1 MGMETGRAG
10 MFGKVAAFEFR
21 YQARQPVF
29 WVGVIIFFLLAFATV
44 AAPNIVQLGST
55 ANVHKNAATVIANA
69 NLFFALVYMFVTA
82 AFVAN
87 IIVRDEDTGFD
98 GILRSTPLTKF
109 DYLYGRF
116 VGAFA
121 ATALSFLAAPAGMAL
136 GAVMWWVDPD
146 SVGPFVLNHYLF
158 AYFVLALPSLLLTSA
173 TFFAVTTVTR
183 SMMWTYV
190 GVIAFMVATFISG
203 SMLSQPGL
211 EKVAA
216 LWEPLG
222 GGAYGLAVRYW
233 TAAERNTQIPPLT
246 GYLLANRLIW
256 IGVSLALVAA
266 AYWLFDLR
274 KGDGATRVRRDKSGA
289 DAAPRPTEVVHGVP
303 RFDAPSRWAQLWA
316 RTRLDARQVFVS
328 PAYLV
333 LVGLAAALSIFNLWR
348 VADDSLYGGAIYPV
362 TRAMIRAL
370 NGIFPFISLIIASF
384 YAGELVWREQDRR
397 THELIDVTPIPD
409 WAFVVPKTLA
419 ISLVLLSTFLAGVAV
434 AVTIQLI
441 KGYTH
446 LELVNYLVWWVL
458 PQAADCVLLAAL
470 AVFIQVLSP
479 HKFIGWGLMVLYII
493 GTIVAASWGLE
504 HNLYLYDGAPVAP
517 ISDFN
522 GLSRFWIGAWWF
534 RLYWAAFAVVLLVLC
549 HVSWRRGTE
558 GRLWP
563 RLAAAPRRLMG
574 PPGLIAAGALLTFAG
589 VGAFIYMNTNVWN
602 AYRTTISNER
612 WTADYEKALLPFE
625 NTPQPKIAAVKLDV
639 DIHPCAPR
647 IDTKGVYEI
656 ENRTDKPLR
665 EIHVRFD
672 RDLKVLALSIE
683 GARPKRTFERFNY
696 RIFAF
701 DTPMQPGERRSMS
714 FTTARVALGFPNS
727 GPDTRMVDNGTFIN
741 DQQLAPSLGMDRN
754 GLLTDRSKR
763 RKYGLPP
770 ELRPARLGDVA
781 SRQFNGLRRDSDW
794 VTADITVT
802 TDADQTPMAPGYK
815 VAERIWRES
824 ADMSGPVGKA
834 GDRRTARFVT
844 EAPILHFFSIQSA
857 RYAVRTEPYKG
868 VQLAVYYHPAHA
880 WNVDRMISS
889 MKRSLDY
896 DQANFSPYQ
905 FRQLRYLEFPAYEN
919 FAQSFANTIPWSEN
933 LGFVSKYEDPTKIDM
948 VTYVGAHEVAHQWWA
963 HQLIGADQQGGAA
976 LSETLAQYSALMVM
990 KKTYGEPMIR
1000 KFLKYELD
1008 RYLRARGGEVIEE
1021 LPLRQVESQP
1031 YIYYNK
1037 GSLVMYRLADEIGE
1051 DKVNAALREMLA
1063 TYAFKGPPYPTALDL
1078 VAALRRHAPADKQA
1092 LISDLFEKITLYDL
1106 KTTMATARKRP
1117 DGRYDVTLTVQAKK
1131 LYAQGRGQEQEA
1143 PMSEPMAVGLFTLE
1157 PGKKGFGA
1165 DKVMAF
1171 ERRTI
1176 RSGTQTLTFVTRTLP
1191 KAAGVDPYNMVIDR
1205 NGDDNTTKVE
1215 LR

>member
-1 MGMETGRAG
+1 MRMGMGRAR

-21 YQARQPVF
+21 YQTRQPVF
-29 WVGVIIFFLLAFATV
+29 WVGVIIFFLLSFASV
-44 AAPNIVQLGST
+44 AAPEFVQFGST
-55 ANVHKNAATVIANA
+55 ANVHKNAASVIASG
-69 NLFFALVYMFVTA
+69 NLNLALIYMFITA

-116 VGAFA
+116 TGAFA
-121 ATALSFLAAPAGMAL
+121 AAALSFLAVPAGMAL
-136 GAVMWWVDPD
+136 GAVMWWVDPE

-173 TFFAVTTVTR
+173 VFFAATTVTR

-190 GVIAFMVATFISG
+190 GVIAFMVASFIS
-203 SMLSQPGL
+203 STLLRQPGL

-216 LWEPLG
+216 LWEPFG
-222 GGAYGLAVRYW
+222 GGAYGLAIRYW
-233 TAAERNTQIPPLT
+233 TAAERNTQIPPLA

-256 IGVSLALVAA
+256 IGIALAIITA

-274 KGDGATRVRRDKSGA
+274 KGDGATRVKREKPGQA
-289 DAAPRPTEVVHGVP
+289 ETPRPTGVTHGAP
-303 RFDAPSRWAQLWA
+303 RFDAASRWAQLWA
-316 RTRLDARQVFVS
+316 RARLDARQVFGS

-333 LVGLAAALSIFNLWR
+333 LVGLAAALSVFNLWR

-362 TRAMIRAL
+362 TRAMIQAL

-384 YAGELVWREQDRR
+384 YAGELVWREQDRK

-434 AVTIQLI
+434 SVIIQLI

-446 LELVNYLVWWVL
+446 LELVNYIVWWVL
-458 PQAADCVLLAAL
+458 PQAADCILMAVL

-479 HKFIGWGLMVLYII
+479 HKFVGWGLMVLYII
-493 GTIVAASWGLE
+493 ALIVASSWGLE
-504 HNLYLYDGAPVAP
+504 HNLYLYDGSPMVP

-522 GLSRFWIGAWWF
+522 GQSRFWIGAWWF
-534 RLYWAAFAVVLLVLC
+534 RLYWTAFAVVLLVLC
-549 HVSWRRGTE
+549 HVLWRRGTE
-558 GRLWP
+558 SRLRP
-563 RLAAAPRRLMG
+563 RLAALPRRLMG
-574 PPGLIAAGALLTFAG
+574 GPGVIAGVALVAFIG
-589 VGAFIYMNTNVWN
+589 VGAFIYINTNVWN
-602 AYRTTISNER
+602 AYRTTLSNER
-612 WTADYEKALLPFE
+612 WAADYEKALLPFE
-625 NTPQPKIAAVKLDV
+625 TTPQPKIVAVKLDV
-639 DIHPCAPR
+639 DIRPGAPR

-714 FTTARVALGFPNS
+714 FSTARVAMGFRNS
-727 GPDTRMVDNGTFIN
+727 GADTLMVDNGTFIN
-741 DQQLAPSLGMDRN
+741 DGQLAPSLGMDRN

-763 RKYGLPP
+763 RKYGLKP
-770 ELRPARLGDVA
+770 ELRPAKLGDVA

-794 VTADITVT
+794 VTSDITVT

-815 VAERIWRES
+815 VSDTTWHES
-824 ADMSGPVGKA
+824 ANMSGPVNKA

-857 RYAVRTEPYKG
+857 RYALRTELYKG
-868 VQLAVYYHPAHA
+868 VRLSVYYHPAHA
-880 WNVDRMISS
+880 WNVERMISS

-905 FRQLRYLEFPAYEN
+905 FRQLRYLEFPAYGN

-948 VTYVGAHEVAHQWWA
+948 VTYVGAHEIAHQWWA

-976 LSETLAQYSALMVM
+976 LAETLAQYSALMVM
-990 KKTYGEPMIR
+990 KKIYGEPMIR

-1021 LPLRQVESQP
+1021 LPLRQVEDQP

-1037 GSLVMYRLADEIGE
+1037 GSLVMYRLASEIGE
-1051 DKVNAALREMLA
+1051 DNVNAALRDMLA
-1063 TYAFKGPPYPTALDL
+1063 AYAFKGPPYPTTLEL

-1092 LISDLFEKITLYDL
+1092 LITDLFEKITLYDL
-1106 KTTMATARKRP
+1106 KTTAATVKKRP
-1117 DGRYDVTLTVQAKK
+1117 DGRFDVTLTVTAKK
-1131 LYAQGRGQEQEA
+1131 LYAEGRGQEKEA
-1143 PMSEPMAVGLFTLE
+1143 PMSEPMDIGLFTLE

-1165 DKVMAF
+1165 DKVVAF

-1176 RSGTQTLTFVTRTLP
+1176 TSGTQTLGFVTSVAP

-1205 NGDDNTTKVE
+1205 NGDDNITKVE
-1215 LR
+1215 MR

>member
-1 MGMETGRAG
+1 MAMETGRAG

-21 YQARQPVF
+21 YQARQPVL
-29 WVGVIIFFLLAFATV
+29 WVGVVVFFLMAFGTV
-44 AAPNIVQLGST
+44 ASSNINIGSS
-55 ANVHKNAATVIANA
+55 ANVHKNAATAIAGVH
-69 NLFFALVYMFVTA
+69 LFFAMISMFVTT

-87 IIVRDEDTGFD
+87 IVVRDDDTGFG
-98 GILRSTPLTKF
+98 GILRSTRLSKF

-121 ATALSFLAAPAGMAL
+121 AAALAFLAVPAGMLL
-136 GAVMWWVDPD
+136 GTLMPWVDPETI
-146 SVGPFVLNHYLF
+146 GRFVPGHYVF
-158 AYFVLALPSLLLTSA
+158 AYLVLALPAILLTSA
-173 TFFAVTTVTR
+173 IFFTLTTVTR

-190 GVIAFMVATFISG
+190 GVIVFMALQFLGGVF
-203 SMLSQPGL
+203 LRQPGL
-211 EKVAA
+211 ERVAA
-216 LWEPLG
+216 LIEPFG
-222 GGAYGLAVRYW
+222 GGAFRLATLYW
-233 TAAERNTQIPPLT
+233 TAAERNTLTPPLA
-246 GYLLANRLIW
+246 GYLLANRLLW
-256 IGVSLALVAA
+256 TGLALAILAA
-266 AYWLFDLR
+266 GYGLFDPR
-274 KGDGATRVRRDKSGA
+274 KADGAVGRRDKGGA
-289 DAAPRPTEVVHGVP
+289 ETPAPAMTAARPQP
-303 RFDAPSRWAQLWA
+303 RFDRVSRWTQLWVRA
-316 RTRLDARQVFVS
+316 RLDAQQVFLS

-333 LVGLAAALSIFNLWR
+333 LVGLAAVLALINLWY
-348 VADDSLYGGAIYPV
+348 ATDDSLYGGAVYPV
-362 TRAMIRAL
+362 TRTMVAAMS
-370 NGIFPFISLIIASF
+370 GIFPFMTMIIAAF
-384 YAGELVWREQDRR
+384 YAGELVWREQDRK
-397 THELIDVTPIPD
+397 THELIDATPIPD

-419 ISLVLLSTFLAGVAV
+419 IALVLVSTFLISVLV
-434 AVTIQLI
+434 SISMQLV

-458 PQAADCVLLAAL
+458 PQTVDCLLLAVL
-470 AVFIQVLSP
+470 AVFLQVLAP
-479 HKFIGWGLMVLYII
+479 HKFVGWGLMVLYLI
-493 GTIVAASWGLE
+493 GTIVASSWGLE
-504 HNLYLYDGAPVAP
+504 HNLYLYDGAPVVP

-549 HVSWRRGTE
+549 HVLWRRGTE
-558 GRLWP
+558 SRLWP
-563 RLAAAPRRLMG
+563 RLAALPRRLAG
-574 PPGLIAAGALLTFAG
+574 APGVIAAGALLTFAG

-639 DIHPCAPR
+639 DIHPGCPR

-714 FTTARVALGFPNS
+714 FSTARLAMGFPNS
-727 GPDTRMVDNGTFIN
+727 GPDTHMVDNGTFIN

-754 GLLTDRSKR
+754 GLLTDRTKR

-770 ELRPARLGDVA
+770 ELRPAKLGDVP

-802 TDADQTPMAPGYK
+802 TDADQTPIAPGYK
-815 VAERIWRES
+815 VSERTWRES
-824 ADMSGPVGKA
+824 AEMSGPVGQA

-880 WNVDRMISS
+880 WNVERMISS

-933 LGFVSKYEDPTKIDM
+933 LGFVSRYEDPTKIDM
-948 VTYVGAHEVAHQWWA
+948 VTYVGAHEIAHQWWA

-1051 DKVNAALREMLA
+1051 DKVNAALRDLLA
-1063 TYAFKGPPYPTALDL
+1063 TYAFKGPPYPTALEL

-1092 LISDLFEKITLYDL
+1092 LITDLFEKITLYDL

-1143 PMSEPMAVGLFTLE
+1143 PMSEPMDVGLFTLE

-1165 DKVMAF
+1165 DKIVAF

-1176 RSGTQTLTFVTRTLP
+1176 RSGTQTLTFVTKVPPR
-1191 KAAGVDPYNMVIDR
+1191 AAGVDPYNMVIDR
-1205 NGDDNTTKVE
+1205 NGDDNTAKVE

>member
-1 MGMETGRAG
+1 

-55 ANVHKNAATVIANA
+55 ANVHKNAASVIANA
-69 NLFFALVYMFVTA
+69 HLFFAIVYMFVTA

-87 IIVRDEDTGFD
+87 IIVRDEDTGFH
-98 GILRSTPLTKF
+98 GILRSTRLSKF

-116 VGAFA
+116 TGAFA
-121 ATALSFLAAPAGMAL
+121 AAALSFLAVPVGMAL
-136 GAVMWWVDPD
+136 GAAMWWVDPD
-146 SVGPFVLNHYLF
+146 SVGPFVLAHYLF

-173 TFFAVTTVTR
+173 VFFSLTTLTR

-190 GVIAFMVATFISG
+190 GVIAFMVLSSVGAT
-203 SMLSQPGL
+203 LLRQPGL

-216 LWEPLG
+216 LWEPFG
-222 GGAYGLAVRYW
+222 GGAFGLATRYW
-233 TAAERNTQIPPLT
+233 TAAERNAQLPPLA
-246 GYLLANRLIW
+246 GFLLANRVLW
-256 IGVSLALVAA
+256 TGVALAIIAA

-274 KGDGATRVRRDKSGA
+274 KGDGTARVKRDKSDA
-289 DAAPRPTEVVHGVP
+289 DIPRAPTEVARATPTFGAATHL
-303 RFDAPSRWAQLWA
+303 AQLWA
-316 RTRLDARQVFVS
+316 RARLDARQVFLS

-333 LVGLAAALSIFNLWR
+333 LLGLAGVLSVLNLWH
-348 VADDSLYGGAIYPV
+348 VADDGLYGGAIYPV
-362 TRAMIRAL
+362 TRAMIGSL
-370 NGIFPFISLIIASF
+370 EGVFPFITLIIASF
-384 YAGELVWREQDRR
+384 YAGELVWREQERR
-397 THELIDVTPIPD
+397 THELIDATPIPD

-419 ISLVLLSTFLAGVAV
+419 IGLVLVSTFVIAALMAI
-434 AVTIQLI
+434 TIQLI

-446 LELVNYLVWWVL
+446 LELVNYLFWWVL
-458 PQAADCVLLAAL
+458 PQAADCFLLAVL
-470 AVFIQVLSP
+470 AVFLQVLSP
-479 HKFIGWGLMVLYII
+479 HKFVGWGLMVLYII
-493 GTIVAASWGLE
+493 ATIVASSYGLE
-504 HNLYLYDGAPVAP
+504 HNLYIYDGTSPVP
-517 ISDFN
+517 RSDLN
-522 GLSRFWIGAWWF
+522 GLGRFWIGAWWF
-534 RLYWAAFAVVLLVLC
+534 RLYWAAFATVLLVLC
-549 HVSWRRGTE
+549 HALWRRGTE
-558 GRLWP
+558 TRLKP
-563 RLAAAPRRLMG
+563 RLLALPRRLTG
-574 PPGLIAAGALLTFAG
+574 RSGLVAGAALVVFVG
-589 VGAFIYMNTNVWN
+589 VGVFIYMNTNVWN
-602 AYRTTISNER
+602 QYRTTLSNER

-625 NTPQPKIAAVKLDV
+625 TTPQPKIVAVKLDV
-639 DIHPCAPR
+639 DIRPHMPR

-656 ENRTDKPLR
+656 ENRTGKPLR

-672 RDLKVLALSIE
+672 RDLKVLALSIQ

-701 DTPMQPGERRSMS
+701 DSPMQPGERRSMS
-714 FTTARVALGFPNS
+714 FSTARVEFGFRNS
-727 GPDTRMVDNGTFIN
+727 GPDTSMVDNGTFIN

-754 GLLTDRSKR
+754 GLLNDRTKR

-770 ELRPARLGDVA
+770 QLRMAKLGDAA
-781 SRQFNGLRRDSDW
+781 SREFNGLRRDSDW

-802 TDADQTPMAPGYK
+802 TDADQTPIAPGYK
-815 VAERIWRES
+815 VSEKVWFEPAKRG
-824 ADMSGPVGKA
+824 GPVTKA

-868 VQLAVYYHPAHA
+868 VQLSVYHDPPHG
-880 WNVDRMISS
+880 WNVDRMLAS

-905 FRQLRYLEFPAYEN
+905 FRQLRYLEFPGYGD

-933 LGFVSKYEDPTKIDM
+933 LGFVAKYDDPSKIDM
-948 VTYVGAHEVAHQWWA
+948 VTYVGAHEIAHQWWA

-1021 LPLRQVESQP
+1021 LPLRQVEDQP

-1037 GSLVMYRLADEIGE
+1037 GSLVMYRLAEEIGE
-1051 DKVNAALREMLA
+1051 DNVNAALREMLTA
-1063 TYAFKGPPYPTALDL
+1063 YAFKGPPYPTTLEL

-1092 LISDLFEKITLYDL
+1092 LITDLFEKITLYDL
-1106 KTTMATARKRP
+1106 KTRSARARMRP
-1117 DGRYDVTLTVQAKK
+1117 DGRYDVTLVIEARK
-1131 LYAQGRGQEQEA
+1131 LYAQGRGQEKEA
-1143 PMSEPMAVGLFTLE
+1143 PMSEPMDVGLFSLE

-1165 DKVMAF
+1165 DKVIAL

-1176 RSGTQTLTFVTRTLP
+1176 RSGTQTLTFVTKVAP
-1191 KAAGVDPYNMVIDR
+1191 KAAGVDPYNIVIDR
-1205 NGDDNTTKVE
+1205 NGDDNVIKVE
-1215 LR
+1215 AR

>member
-1 MGMETGRAG
+1 

-29 WVGVIIFFLLAFATV
+29 WVGVIIFFLLSFATV
-44 AAPNIVQLGST
+44 AAPDIVQLGST
-55 ANVHKNAATVIANA
+55 ANVHKNAASVIANA
-69 NLFFALVYMFVTA
+69 NIFQALVYMFITA

-87 IIVRDEDTGFD
+87 IITRDEDTGFD

-116 VGAFA
+116 IGAFA
-121 ATALSFLAAPAGMAL
+121 AAALSFLAVPIGMAL
-136 GAVMWWVDPD
+136 GAAMPWVDPD

-158 AYFVLALPSLLLTSA
+158 AYVVLALPSLLLTSA
-173 TFFAVTTVTR
+173 VFFAVTTVTR

-190 GVIAFMVATFISG
+190 GVIVFMVASFIS
-203 SMLSQPGL
+203 STMLRQPGL

-216 LWEPLG
+216 LWEPFG

-233 TAAERNTQIPPLT
+233 TATERNTQVPALA

-256 IGVSLALVAA
+256 VGMALAIIAA

-274 KGDGATRVRRDKSGA
+274 KGDGATRVRREKPGEA
-289 DAAPRPTEVVHGVP
+289 DAPRPTEITHGAPV
-303 RFDAPSRWAQLWA
+303 FDRATRWAQLWA
-316 RTRLDARQVFVS
+316 RARLDARQVFLS

-333 LVGLAAALSIFNLWR
+333 LVGLAAALSVFNLWH
-348 VADDSLYGGAIYPV
+348 VTDDSLYGGAIYPV
-362 TRAMIRAL
+362 TRAMTQAL
-370 NGIFPFISLIIASF
+370 NGIFPFISMIIASF
-384 YAGELVWREQDRR
+384 YAGELVWREQDRK

-419 ISLVLLSTFLAGVAV
+419 ISLVLLSTFMAGVLTAV
-434 AVTIQLI
+434 IIQLI

-446 LELVNYLVWWVL
+446 LELGNYLVWWVL
-458 PQAADCVLLAAL
+458 PQAVECILIAVL
-470 AVFIQVLSP
+470 AVFLQVLSP

-493 GTIVAASWGLE
+493 ATIVASSWGLE
-504 HNLYLYDGAPVAP
+504 HNLYLYDNAPMAPV
-517 ISDFN
+517 SDFN

-534 RLYWAAFAVVLLVLC
+534 RLYWSAFAVVLLVLC
-549 HVSWRRGTE
+549 HVLWRRGTE
-558 GRLWP
+558 SRLLP
-563 RLAAAPRRLMG
+563 RLAALPRRLMG
-574 PPGLIAAGALLTFAG
+574 GPGLIAGAALMVFAG
-589 VGAFIYMNTNVWN
+589 VGVFIYMNTNVWN
-602 AYRTTISNER
+602 EYRTTKSNER
-612 WTADYEKALLPFE
+612 WTADLERTLLRYE
-625 NTPQPKIAAVKLDV
+625 NTPQPKIVAVKLDV
-639 DIHPCAPR
+639 DIRPDLPR

-656 ENRTDKPLR
+656 ENRTGKPLR

-714 FTTARVALGFPNS
+714 FSTARVAMGFRNS
-727 GPDTRMVDNGTFIN
+727 GPDTSMVDNGTFIN
-741 DQQLAPSLGMDRN
+741 DQQLAPSLGMDRG
-754 GLLTDRSKR
+754 GLLKDRTKR
-763 RKYGLPP
+763 RENHLTPD
-770 ELRPARLGDVA
+770 ELRPAKLGDVA
-781 SRQFNGLRRDSDW
+781 SLQFNGLRRDSDW
-794 VTADITVT
+794 VTSDITVT
-802 TDADQTPMAPGYK
+802 TNADQTPIAPGYK
-815 VAERIWRES
+815 VSDRTWHETA
-824 ADMSGPVGKA
+824 AASGPVNQA

-857 RYAVRTEPYKG
+857 RYAIKSQPYKG
-868 VQLAVYYHPAHA
+868 VQLSVYYDPAHA
-880 WNVDRMISS
+880 WNVDRMTDS

-905 FRQLRYLEFPAYEN
+905 FRQVRYVEFPAYGN

-933 LGFVSKYEDPTKIDM
+933 LGFISKYEDPTKIDM
-948 VTYVGAHEVAHQWWA
+948 ITYVGAHEVAHQWWA

-976 LSETLAQYSALMVM
+976 LAETLAQYSALMVM

-1021 LPLRQVESQP
+1021 LPLRQVEEQP

-1037 GSLVMYRLADEIGE
+1037 GSLVMYRLAQEIGE
-1051 DKVNAALREMLA
+1051 DNVNAALREMLA
-1063 TYAFKGPPYPTALDL
+1063 TYAFKGPPYPTTLEL

-1092 LISDLFEKITLYDL
+1092 LITDLFEKITLYDL
-1106 KTTMATARKRP
+1106 KTTMATATKRP
-1117 DGRYDVTLTVQAKK
+1117 DGRFDVTLTVTAKK
-1131 LYAQGRGQEQEA
+1131 LYAEGRGQEKEA
-1143 PMSEPMAVGLFTLE
+1143 PMSEPMDIGLFTLE

-1165 DKVMAF
+1165 GNVVAF

-1176 RSGTQTLTFVTRTLP
+1176 KSGTQTLTFVTKVPP

-1205 NGDDNTTKVE
+1205 NGDDNTIKVE
-1215 LR
+1215 MR

>member
-1 MGMETGRAG
+1 

-29 WVGVIIFFLLAFATV
+29 WVGVIIFFLLSFATV

-69 NLFFALVYMFVTA
+69 NIFQALVYMFITA

-87 IIVRDEDTGFD
+87 IITRDEDTGFD
-98 GILRSTPLTKF
+98 GILRSTRLSKF

-116 VGAFA
+116 AGAFA
-121 ATALSFLAAPAGMAL
+121 AAALSFLAVPAGMAL
-136 GAVMWWVDPD
+136 GAAMWWVDPD

-173 TFFAVTTVTR
+173 VFFAVTTVTR

-190 GVIAFMVATFISG
+190 GVIVFMVASFIS
-203 SMLSQPGL
+203 STMLRQPGL

-216 LWEPLG
+216 LWEPFG

-233 TAAERNTQIPPLT
+233 TATERNTQLPALA

-256 IGVSLALVAA
+256 IGIALAILAS
-266 AYWLFDLR
+266 AYWLYGLR
-274 KGDGATRVRRDKSGA
+274 KGDGATRVRREKPGEA
-289 DAAPRPTEVVHGVP
+289 DAPRPAGITHGVP
-303 RFDAPSRWAQLWA
+303 TFGPATRWAQLWA
-316 RTRLDARQVFVS
+316 RARLDARQVFLS

-333 LVGLAAALSIFNLWR
+333 LVGLAAALSVFNLWH
-348 VADDSLYGGAIYPV
+348 VTDDSLYGGAIYPV
-362 TRAMIRAL
+362 TRTMTEAL
-370 NGIFPFISLIIASF
+370 SGIFPFISMIIAAF
-384 YAGELVWREQDRR
+384 YAGELVWREQDRK

-434 AVTIQLI
+434 AVIIQLI

-446 LELVNYLVWWVL
+446 LELFHYLVWWVL
-458 PQAADCVLLAAL
+458 PQAVYCLLMAVL
-470 AVFIQVLSP
+470 AVFLQVLSP
-479 HKFIGWGLMVLYII
+479 HKFVGWGLMVLYII
-493 GTIVAASWGLE
+493 GTIVASSWGLE
-504 HNLYLYDGAPVAP
+504 HSLTLYPEASPSP

-522 GLSRFWIGAWWF
+522 GQSRFWIGAWWF
-534 RLYWAAFAVVLLVLC
+534 RLYWSAFAVVLLVLC
-549 HVSWRRGTE
+549 HALWRRGTE
-558 GRLWP
+558 SRLRP
-563 RLAAAPRRLMG
+563 RLAALPRRLMG
-574 PPGLIAAGALLTFAG
+574 GPGLIAGAALVVFVG
-589 VGAFIYMNTNVWN
+589 VGAFVYMNTNVWN
-602 AYRTTISNER
+602 EYRTTLSNER

-625 NTPQPKIAAVKLDV
+625 TTPQPKIAAVKLDV
-639 DIHPCAPR
+639 DIRPDVPR
-647 IDTKGVYEI
+647 IDTKGVYVI

-701 DTPMQPGERRSMS
+701 DTPMQPGERRMMS
-714 FTTARVALGFPNS
+714 FSTARVAMGFRNS
-727 GPDTRMVDNGTFIN
+727 GLDTNMVDNGTFIN
-741 DQQLAPSLGMDRN
+741 DQQLAPSLGMDRG

-763 RKYGLPP
+763 RKYGLKSD
-770 ELRPARLGDVA
+770 LRPAKLGDVA

-794 VTADITVT
+794 VTSDITVT
-802 TDADQTPMAPGYK
+802 TQADQTPIAPGYK
-815 VAERIWRES
+815 VSDTTWHETA
-824 ADMSGPVGKA
+824 AASGPANKA

-857 RYAVRTEPYKG
+857 RYAIKTEPYKG
-868 VQLAVYYHPAHA
+868 VQLSVYYTPAHA
-880 WNVDRMISS
+880 WNIDRMVGS

-896 DQANFSPYQ
+896 CQANFSPYQ
-905 FRQLRYLEFPAYEN
+905 FRQLRYIEFPAYGN

-933 LGFVSKYEDPTKIDM
+933 LGFVSRYDDPTKIDM
-948 VTYVGAHEVAHQWWA
+948 VTYVGAHEIAHQWWA

-976 LSETLAQYSALMVM
+976 LAETLAQYSALMVM
-990 KKTYGEPMIR
+990 KKTYGELMIR

-1021 LPLRQVESQP
+1021 LPLRQVEDQP

-1037 GSLVMYRLADEIGE
+1037 GSLVMYRLAEEIGE
-1051 DKVNAALREMLA
+1051 DNVNAALREMLA
-1063 TYAFKGPPYPTALDL
+1063 AYAFKGPPYPTTLEL

-1092 LISDLFEKITLYDL
+1092 LITDLFEKITLYDL
-1106 KTTMATARKRP
+1106 KTTLATAKKRP
-1117 DGRYDVTLTVQAKK
+1117 DGRFDVTLTVTAKK
-1131 LYAQGRGQEQEA
+1131 LYALGRGQETEA
-1143 PMSEPMAVGLFTLE
+1143 PMSEPMDIGLFTLE

-1165 DKVMAF
+1165 DKVVAF

-1176 RSGTQTLTFVTRTLP
+1176 KSGTQTLSFVTSVAP
-1191 KAAGVDPYNMVIDR
+1191 KAAGVDPYNVVIDR

-1215 LR
+1215 MR